1 MGRWKDSKTDLWWW
15 LYHSGNRWFLWNVKY
30 ISIKLFF
37 KCQFD
42 IKIKSK
48 ARTMTR
54 DKEDHFIIIKDQC
67 MKIYNPKHDAPYNR
81 TSNNIKVKTYTTTK
95 RTIQL

>member
-1 MGRWKDSKTDLWWW
+1 MVMTVPLRKQVIFMKCKIYL
-15 LYHSGNRWFLWNVKY
+15 NKV
-30 ISIKLFF
+30 IF

-95 RTIQL
+95 RNIQL